1 MTIANRLNELIA
13 ERRIQK
19 KQIASKIGVPA
30 STMNSWFA
38 RGEDFPA
45 QYVIPLCKILH
56 VSPEKLLDGQDVPL
70 ADIPD
75 DYVQLNDEERFL
87 VDTIRCLDREGVIV
101 VTNKAIEEARRVRA
115 AQGSRANEDRVG

>member
-1 MTIANRLNELIA
+1 MTIANRLNELIL

-19 KQIASKIGVPA
+19 KQVASMIGVPA
-30 STMNSWFA
+30 STLNSWFS

-45 QYVIPLCKILH
+45 QYVMPLCKILH

-70 ADIPD
+70 PDIPD
-75 DYVQLNDEERFL
+75 DYVRLSEEERFL
-87 VDTIRCLDREGVIV
+87 VDTIRQLDREGTIV

-115 AQGSRANEDRVG
+115 AQGNRSNEDRVG